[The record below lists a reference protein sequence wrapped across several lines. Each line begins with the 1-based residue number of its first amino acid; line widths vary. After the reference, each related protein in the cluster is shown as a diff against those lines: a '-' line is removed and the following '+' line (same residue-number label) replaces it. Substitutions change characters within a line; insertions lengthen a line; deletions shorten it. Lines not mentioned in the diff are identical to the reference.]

1 VEILVDE
8 SVFIYVW
15 CGNGV
20 PTMPVTRGGAGVAK
34 PHVKFFS
41 PLEESVGHSLKLLGI
56 V

>member
-8 SVFIYVW
+8 SVFLCVW

-20 PTMPVTRGGAGVAK
+20 PTRLITRGGEASPYKIFAL
-34 PHVKFFS
+34 
-41 PLEESVGHSLKLLGI
+41 PLEKYVVHNLKLLGT